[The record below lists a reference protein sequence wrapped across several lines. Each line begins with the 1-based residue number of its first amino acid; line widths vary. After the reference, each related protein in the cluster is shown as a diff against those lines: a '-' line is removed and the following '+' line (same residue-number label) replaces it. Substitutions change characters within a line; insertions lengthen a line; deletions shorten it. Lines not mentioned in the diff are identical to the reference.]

1 MSKFLY
7 DRRDYWYFFDRINI
21 TTARTCKVEPKKLRT
36 IYADNFS
43 LPIDK
48 GGIEALVPKSNA
60 YSHLHQTNV
69 KSYAIAGSYGPNA
82 NKSHGFQESYYKLL

>member
-1 MSKFLY
+1 
-7 DRRDYWYFFDRINI
+7 
-21 TTARTCKVEPKKLRT
+21 LRT

-82 NKSHGFQESYYKLL
+82 NKSHDFKNHITKLL